1 MKKTYQYH
9 GGWKEMVLIFF
20 QRTSARISSL
30 LMTMCALLA
39 GTPTDDD
46 IVSEVN
52 QKNDAEDEGL
62 EDGVEEEPEIS
73 TLSTIDVKSAVN
85 ALNIFFSTQNV
96 DQKVLD
102 SLLNVDKKV
111 DELYLK
117 SKLVQS
123 KITNF
128 FHA

>member
-1 MKKTYQYH
+1 MC
-9 GGWKEMVLIFF
+9 
-20 QRTSARISSL
+20 TS
-30 LMTMCALLA
+30 

-46 IVSEVN
+46 IVSKVN
-52 QKNDAEDEGL
+52 QKNDAEYEGL
-62 EDGVEEEPEIS
+62 EDSVEEEPEILTPS
-73 TLSTIDVKSAVN
+73 LLAVKSAVN
-85 ALNIFFSTQNV
+85 TLNIFFSMQNE

-102 SLLNVDKKV
+102 SLLIINKKV